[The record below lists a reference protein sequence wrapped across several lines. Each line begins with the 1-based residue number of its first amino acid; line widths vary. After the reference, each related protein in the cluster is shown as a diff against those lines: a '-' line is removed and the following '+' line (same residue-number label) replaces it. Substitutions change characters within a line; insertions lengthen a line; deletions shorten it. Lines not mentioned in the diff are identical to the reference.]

1 MVREY
6 SRHHRDSS
14 LVNDHQWDLDIPDD
28 PCVFTKVFSLLNRKR
43 RCPIPFVPVILE
55 ISETWSSVSPYLI
68 QSCYWHCHLLALW
81 YSHSCD
87 LLHIT
92 TWMKSHRVG
101 LEYFS
106 VTWKNKFRSWCIRLY
121 ILYWKPKRHIFSH
134 PVTVWWLMQS
144 KLPPEVVI
152 KYDLTI

>member
-14 LVNDHQWDLDIPDD
+14 PVNDHQWDLDITDD
-28 PCVFTKVFSLLNRKR
+28 PCVFTKVFSSLNRKR

-68 QSCYWHCHLLALW
+68 QSCYWHCHLLAPW

-87 LLHIT
+87 LLTYYNLDEI
-92 TWMKSHRVG
+92 SPSGPRVFFHHVEEQIPILMHTPRHTL
-101 LEYFS
+101 LETQKTRFQSPCYS
-106 VTWKNKFRSWCIRLY
+106 VMVDATKAS
-121 ILYWKPKRHIFSH
+121 SG
-134 PVTVWWLMQS
+134 S
-144 KLPPEVVI
+144 S
-152 KYDLTI
+152 D